1 MAPLKPAENIISCS
15 LQEPVK
21 ICASAEN
28 LNEFK
33 PKTIPELF
41 RECCE
46 KYSKFIALAYKE
58 GQHFPI
64 NNNWIKVNYE
74 EYYKRVE
81 KAAIALLYLGVEP
94 RSAVAILAGNC
105 PEWFCLELAA
115 MRINAVVAGIYTT
128 NSAEAVYHNLNI
140 SDATIVVVDDS
151 QQMAKIRAIRTRL
164 PKLKAVIQL
173 HGPYDFREDENAKNG
188 CYSWKDLMAMEFD
201 ESLRMQLRCRERDV
215 APNVCALLVFTSG
228 TVGLPKAVMLSHD
241 AMLYA
246 VQALNKSL
254 TFLKPGKES
263 CISYLPL
270 SHIVAQTFDI
280 FLGML
285 NGAAVYFADR
295 NAVKG
300 SLADTLIEV
309 QPTWFFGVPR
319 IFEKIIENQRKTEA
333 KLYDNE
339 MKNALENARRA
350 MLKYHMD
357 QMAGN
362 SETSEAPHWPSQL
375 IKDIKISLGLN
386 RVKVL
391 FAGGAPVS
399 EEIKRYF
406 LSLDLP
412 VVEAY
417 GMSETSGGIS
427 FDFERPNLQTCGK
440 AVTGL
445 ELQIYNPDVFGEG
458 EILIRSRGNLMGYL
472 KEPIKT
478 LEALTEDGYVRG
490 GDRGHLD
497 ADGNLYISGRIKEI
511 IITSGGENISPVY
524 IEDIIKK
531 ELPCISNAMVVGDN
545 RKYLTVLLTFKTLI
559 DPDTGYPTDIL
570 SSETLQWLAA
580 LDIDHYKTLKEL
592 LNIQPTESLHKFDP
606 IQPTES
612 LHKFDPNKMEVV
624 LDSRL
629 FRALDDGIQRY
640 NQQAISNA
648 QKIQYFSVLSH
659 DFSIPTGELG
669 PTLKSRRSFI
679 HKKYAT
685 IIDKMYHNK

>member
-1 MAPLKPAENIISCS
+1 MAQLRPAENIISCS

-33 PKTIPELF
+33 PKTILELF

-46 KYSKFIALAYKE
+46 KYSKSTALAYKE
-58 GQHFPI
+58 GQHSPT

-74 EYYKRVE
+74 DYYKRVE
-81 KAAIALLYLGVEP
+81 KAALALLYLDVEP

-151 QQMAKIRAIRTRL
+151 KQMAKIRAIRTRL

-173 HGPYDFREDENAKNG
+173 HGPYDFVEDKNAKDG
-188 CYSWKDLMAMEFD
+188 FYSWKDLMAMEFD
-201 ESLRMQLRCRERDV
+201 ESLRMELRCRERDV
-215 APNVCALLVFTSG
+215 APNVCALLIFTSG
-228 TVGLPKAVMLSHD
+228 TVGLPKGVMLSHD
-241 AMLYA
+241 AILYA
-246 VQALNKSL
+246 AQALNKSL
-254 TFLKPGKES
+254 SFLKPGQES
-263 CISYLPL
+263 CITYLPL
-270 SHIVAQTFDI
+270 SHIAAQFFDI
-280 FLGML
+280 FLGMI

-295 NAVKG
+295 NAMKG
-300 SLADTLIEV
+300 TLADTLMEV

-319 IFEKIIENQRKTEA
+319 IFEKLIESHRKTEA
-333 KLYDNE
+333 KLYNNE
-339 MKNALENARRA
+339 TKIFLENARKV

-357 QMAGN
+357 QMTGN
-362 SETSEAPHWPSQL
+362 SEALGAPSWASQL
-375 IKDIKISLGLN
+375 TKDITKNLGLS
-386 RVKVL
+386 RVKVC

-406 LSLDLP
+406 LSLNLP
-412 VVEAY
+412 LVEAF

-427 FDFERPNLQTCGK
+427 FDFEQPNLQTCGK
-440 AVTGL
+440 AIAGT
-445 ELQIYNPDVFGEG
+445 EFQIYNPDLFGEG
-458 EILIRSRGNLMGYL
+458 EILIRSRGNFMGYL

-478 LEALTEDGYVRG
+478 LEAFTEDGYVKS

-497 ADGNLYISGRIKEI
+497 ANGNLHINGRIKEL

-531 ELPCISNAMVVGDN
+531 ELQCISNAMVVGDN

-570 SSETLQWLAA
+570 SSETLQWLA
-580 LDIDHYKTLKEL
+580 TLNINHCTKLNEI
-592 LNIQPTESLHKFDP
+592 LNIQLPESLHKLDR
-606 IQPTES
+606 
-612 LHKFDPNKMEVV
+612 NKMEIV
-624 LDSRL
+624 LDPRVFQGL
-629 FRALDDGIQRY
+629 NDGIQRY
-640 NQQAISNA
+640 NQQALSNA
-648 QKIQYFSVLSH
+648 QKLQYFSVLPH

-685 IIDKMYHNK
+685 IIDRMYQNKCF